1 MRRLLI
7 AVLLLLGTATTA
19 ATATSAHADP
29 GLYGCG
35 TSVSG
40 STGNG
45 WCSGTGTFRL
55 VVACEDGKLARSW
68 WMTIETGDGTVAI
81 SCANAKAVGAEIE
94 VK

>member
-7 AVLLLLGTATTA
+7 AVLLLLG

-29 GLYGCG
+29 GLHGCG

-55 VVACEDGKLARSW
+55 VVACEDGKFARSR
-68 WMTIETGDGTVAI
+68 WMTIQTGDGTLAI
-81 SCANAKAVGAEIE
+81 SCTNAKAVGAEIE

>member
-7 AVLLLLGTATTA
+7 AVLMVLGSATT
-19 ATATSAHADP
+19 AHADP

-55 VVACEDGKLARSW
+55 VVACDDGKFARSW
-68 WMTIETGDGTVAI
+68 WMTIESGDGTVAV
-81 SCANAKAVGAEIE
+81 SCANVKAVGAEIE

>member
-1 MRRLLI
+1 MRLLT
-7 AVLLLLGTATTA
+7 AALVLLAASATTA
-19 ATATSAHADP
+19 HAEP

-45 WCSGTGTFRL
+45 WCSGSGTFRL
-55 VVACEDGKLARSW
+55 VVACDDGKFARSQ
-68 WMTIETGDGTVAI
+68 WMTIHTGEGTVGI
-81 SCANAKAVGAEIE
+81 SCTNAKAVGAEID